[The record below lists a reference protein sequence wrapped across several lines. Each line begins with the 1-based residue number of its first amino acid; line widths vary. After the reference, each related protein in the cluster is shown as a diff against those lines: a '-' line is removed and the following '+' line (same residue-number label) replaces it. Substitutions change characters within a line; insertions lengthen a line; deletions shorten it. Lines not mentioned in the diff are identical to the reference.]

1 MILQTCYV
9 TVDRHFCARCREWKA
24 HSHDVLNKHIKKK
37 KKKDDSCWTRN
48 MNELVKPD
56 SAARITVI
64 ITGQITFHNLS
75 TCEKRRVNATKMLKT
90 WYMNNDGGAC

>member
-1 MILQTCYV
+1 
-9 TVDRHFCARCREWKA
+9 
-24 HSHDVLNKHIKKK
+24 
-37 KKKDDSCWTRN
+37 